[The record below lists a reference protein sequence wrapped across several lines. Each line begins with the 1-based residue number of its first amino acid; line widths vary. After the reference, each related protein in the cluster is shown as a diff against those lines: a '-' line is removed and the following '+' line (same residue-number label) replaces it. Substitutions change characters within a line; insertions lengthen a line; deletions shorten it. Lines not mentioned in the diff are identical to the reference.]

1 MDWRLAGFSVH
12 GILQGR
18 VLEWVATCL
27 SRGLSRSRDWTNTSC
42 ISCIAGRFF
51 TTEPQGKPTQLDIQ
65 AICVEKRNK
74 ICRNF
79 ALNFLPTVQFPLISS
94 YLVLRI
100 PLPALHPQRS
110 ASYLLYVMSPQL
122 FFCPIRTVFLINLT
136 TNWKELFMYYLFCLP
151 LFYKKKK
158 IKGLNLTHK
167 PRDPQFLL

>member
-1 MDWRLAGFSVH
+1 MCACAQSLQSCPTVWPMDWRLTGFSVH

-18 VLEWVATCL
+18 ILEWVATCF
-27 SRGLSRSRDWTNTSC
+27 SRGLSRPRDWTNTSC

-74 ICRNF
+74 IYSNI
-79 ALNFLPTVQFPLISS
+79 ALNFLSKVMISS
-94 YLVLRI
+94 YLVLCF
-100 PLPALHPQRS
+100 PLPTLHPQTS
-110 ASYLLYVMSPQL
+110 APYLLYVMSPQL

-136 TNWKELFMYYLFCLP
+136 TNWKELFIYYLFCLP

-158 IKGLNLTHK
+158 NKRI
-167 PRDPQFLL
+167 